1 VIEAYLILANRIRG
15 EMDDLEN
22 LIERARRAMD
32 ASGKKPQDKDFFIDS
47 AALNLHDFYVGIER
61 LFRLIASTVDG
72 DVPAGDE
79 WHRDLL
85 RQMNIDLPE
94 LRPQVISKETMIA
107 LDEYLRFRHVV
118 RNVYTFT
125 LKLEPIKRLVNQ
137 SQTVFIQ
144 VRDELLIFADFLEQ
158 VGS

>member
-1 VIEAYLILANRIRG
+1 LY
-15 EMDDLEN
+15 
-22 LIERARRAMD
+22 
-32 ASGKKPQDKDFFIDS
+32 
-47 AALNLHDFYVGIER
+47 LHDFYVGIER